1 MTLIPRMEDSVGKRI
16 YFQDD
21 AVEIQNEA
29 RNIKDEL
36 EHLVMT
42 ENTELLKIKTYVHGV
57 HKKKK
62 IGTTKGA
69 PNWQNN

>member
-1 MTLIPRMEDSVGKRI
+1 MTLIPRMEGSVGKRI

-21 AVEIQNEA
+21 AVEIWNEA

-42 ENTELLKIKTYVHGV
+42 ENTELLKIKTFVHG
-57 HKKKK
+57 HIKK
-62 IGTTKGA
+62 IQRQLKELLMGK
-69 PNWQNN
+69 

>member
-21 AVEIQNEA
+21 AVEEIQNEA
-29 RNIKDEL
+29 RNKDEL

-62 IGTTKGA
+62 T
-69 PNWQNN
+69 